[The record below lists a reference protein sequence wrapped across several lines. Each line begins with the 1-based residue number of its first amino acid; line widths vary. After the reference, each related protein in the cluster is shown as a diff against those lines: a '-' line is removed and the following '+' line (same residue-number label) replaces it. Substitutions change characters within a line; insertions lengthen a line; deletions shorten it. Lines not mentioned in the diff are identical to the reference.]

1 MNIKQAL
8 NQLAEG
14 QSLSRDEMRAVMTE
28 VMTGAATPAQI
39 GALLM
44 ALRIRGETIDE
55 IVGAAEVMRGLVTR
69 VQVPQ
74 EHLVDLVGTG
84 GDGANLF
91 NVSTAASFVVAAA
104 GGRVAKHGN
113 RSVSSSSG
121 SSDVL
126 EILGVPLDLSP
137 AHIAKSIETVG
148 LGFMFAPAHHSAMK
162 HAVGPRKDLGMRT
175 LFNILGPLTNPAHV
189 ERQVLGV
196 FSPNLCQSIAE
207 SLSKLGTKHALVV
220 SSADGLDEIS
230 IAAPTAVWEM
240 RDGVV
245 ERFQIDPN
253 DYGHGH
259 KDLTGLGVNSA
270 QESADLI
277 ESALSLMS
285 GETAERARSMIA
297 LNAGAAIYVSGV
309 VATLKAGIAAADDAI
324 GSGAALDK
332 LDSFVSFTQQLRAEA
347 S

>member
-270 QESADLI
+270 QESAELI
-277 ESALSLMS
+277 KSALSLMS
-285 GETAERARSMIA
+285 GEAAERARSMMA

-309 VATLKAGIAAADDAI
+309 AATLKAGIAAADEAI

>member
-44 ALRIRGETIDE
+44 ALRIRGETIGE

-270 QESADLI
+270 QESAELI
-277 ESALSLMS
+277 KSALSLMS
-285 GETAERARSMIA
+285 GEAAERARSMMA
-297 LNAGAAIYVSGV
+297 LNAGAAIYVAGV
-309 VATLKAGIAAADDAI
+309 AATLKAGIAAADEAI

-332 LDSFVSFTQQLRAEA
+332 LDTFVSFTQQLRAEA